1 MNTQKLIVAIVIS
14 GLALAILE
22 YLRVVFAQ
30 RLARRLDLGDSVEIR
45 LLASYLVNFV
55 FCVMLPAV
63 VYSALYP
70 ILPFTSFRS
79 GFFIA
84 LFVFGVG
91 QLPLTIRTYNQ
102 FRLSSAL
109 TAFELFWNLL
119 TLLVTIG
126 TITYLYHY

>member
-1 MNTQKLIVAIVIS
+1 MNTQKLILAIVGS
-14 GLALAILE
+14 GLALAVLE
-22 YLRVVFAQ
+22 YLRKVLTL
-30 RLARRLDLGDSVEIR
+30 RLARNLDLVDSVEIG
-45 LLASYLVNFV
+45 LLSSFLINFV

>member
-1 MNTQKLIVAIVIS
+1 MNAQKLILAVIFA
-14 GLALAILE
+14 GLALFILE
-22 YLRVVFAQ
+22 YLRRAFTVMLVRKFG
-30 RLARRLDLGDSVEIR
+30 LLEVVEIQF
-45 LLASYLVNFV
+45 LSSFMINFV

-91 QLPLTIRTYNQ
+91 QLPLSVRTYNQ

-109 TAFELFWNLL
+109 TAFEMLWNLL
-119 TLLVTIG
+119 TLLVTLG

>member
-1 MNTQKLIVAIVIS
+1 MNAQKLILAVVVAGIAV
-14 GLALAILE
+14 LILE
-22 YLRVVFAQ
+22 YLRRSFATMLV
-30 RLARRLDLGDSVEIR
+30 RKFELTESVEIQF
-45 LLASYLVNFV
+45 LSSFLINFV

-91 QLPLTIRTYNQ
+91 QLPLSIRTYNQ

-109 TAFELFWNLL
+109 TAFELFLNLL
-119 TLLVTIG
+119 TLLVSLG
-126 TITYLYHY
+126 AITYHYHD

>member
-1 MNTQKLIVAIVIS
+1 MNAQKLI
-14 GLALAILE
+14 LAVTAAGIALFVLE
-22 YLRVVFAQ
+22 YLRRAIAGILIRSFE
-30 RLARRLDLGDSVEIR
+30 LGETVENQ
-45 LLASYLVNFV
+45 LLSSFLVNFV
-55 FCVMLPAV
+55 LCVMLPAV
-63 VYSALYP
+63 VYAALYP
-70 ILPFTSFRS
+70 ILPFTSLRS

-109 TAFELFWNLL
+109 TAFELAWNLL
-119 TLLVTIG
+119 TLLVTLG

>member
-1 MNTQKLIVAIVIS
+1 MNAQKLILAVAVAGTS
-14 GLALAILE
+14 LLVLE
-22 YLRVVFAQ
+22 YF
-30 RLARRLDLGDSVEIR
+30 RRFIANILVRKFELSETVEIQF
-45 LLASYLVNFV
+45 LSSFLINFV

-70 ILPFTSFRS
+70 ILPFTSYRS

-119 TLLVTIG
+119 TLLVSLG
-126 TITYLYHY
+126 SMTYLYHY

>member
-1 MNTQKLIVAIVIS
+1 MNAQKLILAVIFA
-14 GLALAILE
+14 GLALFILE
-22 YLRVVFAQ
+22 YLRRAFAVMLV
-30 RLARRLDLGDSVEIR
+30 RKFGLTEVVEIQF
-45 LLASYLVNFV
+45 LSSFMINFV

-63 VYSALYP
+63 IYSALYP

-91 QLPLTIRTYNQ
+91 QLPLSVRTYNQ

-109 TAFELFWNLL
+109 TAFEMLWNLL
-119 TLLVTIG
+119 TLLVTLG

>member
-1 MNTQKLIVAIVIS
+1 MNAQKLIIAVAVAGI
-14 GLALAILE
+14 ALLILE
-22 YLRVVFAQ
+22 YLRRVISEI
-30 RLARRLDLGDSVEIR
+30 LIRRFELGETAEIQF
-45 LLASYLVNFV
+45 LSSFLINFV
-55 FCVMLPAV
+55 LCVMLPAV
-63 VYSALYP
+63 IYSALYP

-91 QLPLTIRTYNQ
+91 QLPLTIRTYNL

-119 TLLVTIG
+119 TLLVTLG
-126 TITYLYHY
+126 AITYLYHY

>member
-1 MNTQKLIVAIVIS
+1 MNAQKLILAIVVA
-14 GLALAILE
+14 GVALLVLE
-22 YLRVVFAQ
+22 YLRRAFTVMLVRKFSLTEA
-30 RLARRLDLGDSVEIR
+30 VEIQF
-45 LLASYLVNFV
+45 LTSFLINFV

-91 QLPLTIRTYNQ
+91 QLPLAVRTYNQ
-102 FRLSSAL
+102 YRLSSAL
-109 TAFELFWNLL
+109 TAFEMLWNLL
-119 TLLVTIG
+119 TLLVTLG

>member
-1 MNTQKLIVAIVIS
+1 MNAQKLILAVAVA
-14 GLALAILE
+14 GVALLVLE
-22 YLRVVFAQ
+22 YLR
-30 RLARRLDLGDSVEIR
+30 RTISGILIRRFELGETVEIQF
-45 LLASYLVNFV
+45 LSSFLVNFV
-55 FCVMLPAV
+55 LCVMLPAV
-63 VYSALYP
+63 VYAALYP

-119 TLLVTIG
+119 TLLVTLG
-126 TITYLYHY
+126 AITYLYHY

>member
-91 QLPLTIRTYNQ
+91 QLPLTIRAYNQ

>member
-1 MNTQKLIVAIVIS
+1 MNAQKLILAIVVAGI
-14 GLALAILE
+14 ALLVLE
-22 YLRVVFAQ
+22 YLRRTLTVMLVRKFG
-30 RLARRLDLGDSVEIR
+30 LAESVDVQFLTSFLI
-45 LLASYLVNFV
+45 NFV

-91 QLPLTIRTYNQ
+91 QVPLSVRTYNQ
-102 FRLSSAL
+102 YRLSSAL
-109 TAFELFWNLL
+109 TAFEMLWNLL
-119 TLLVTIG
+119 TLLVTLG

>member
-1 MNTQKLIVAIVIS
+1 MNTQKLIIAIVIS
-14 GLALAILE
+14 GIALAILE

-91 QLPLTIRTYNQ
+91 QLPLTIRAYNQ